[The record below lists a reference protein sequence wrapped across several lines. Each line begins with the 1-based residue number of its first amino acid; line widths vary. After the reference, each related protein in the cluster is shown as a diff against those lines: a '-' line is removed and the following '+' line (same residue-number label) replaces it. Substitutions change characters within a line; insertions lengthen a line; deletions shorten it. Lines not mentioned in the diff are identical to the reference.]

1 MIIVG
6 GLLLLP
12 GICALLFAQS
22 RIAEGIYAAGFAG
35 LILIFWAAQRLRR

>member
-6 GLLLLP
+6 SLLLLP

-22 RIAEGIYAAGFAG
+22 RIAYSVYAAGFVG
-35 LILIFWAAQRLRR
+35 LILIFWAWRLRQ